1 MRGADIPGEFVQV
14 WRLPE
19 PEPVPG
25 IAPEILDQLEERV
38 RALPR
43 GGYGSVA
50 ELAESAEDCLVKD
63 GVHPVGPAQARL
75 LVERLWP
82 AQAAGGLRARTSPGP
97 VGRGNPVRTGNPAVR
112 TGGPIHGRPR

>member
-1 MRGADIPGEFVQV
+1 M

-75 LVERLWP
+75 LVERLW
-82 AQAAGGLRARTSPGP
+82 
-97 VGRGNPVRTGNPAVR
+97 
-112 TGGPIHGRPR
+112 